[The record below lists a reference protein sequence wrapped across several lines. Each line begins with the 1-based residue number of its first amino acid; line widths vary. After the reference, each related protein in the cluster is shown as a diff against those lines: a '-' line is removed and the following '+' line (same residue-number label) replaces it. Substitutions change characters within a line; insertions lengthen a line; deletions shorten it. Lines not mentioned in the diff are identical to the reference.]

1 MQDINLNPEVQS
13 IAIPES
19 IVNVFAQSLRANL
32 EALMLDADLPLT
44 LFENQEYEQ
53 VKIYLQTS
61 ILQMQYLLNNVEL
74 LDTLQKK

>member
-1 MQDINLNPEVQS
+1 MQFTELNAEAQS
-13 IAIPES
+13 ITIPES
-19 IVNVFAQSLRANL
+19 IVNVFAQSVRANL
-32 EALMLDADLPLT
+32 EALMLDADMPLT

-53 VKIYLQTS
+53 VKTYLQAS